1 MIKSSFNGIKI
12 SGICAAV
19 PDNYVSLEECAESKI
34 KSGEFNLAKYV
45 KSTGVTGKYICKEN
59 QTPSDL
65 CVAAAER
72 LIAEKGI
79 DRNEIGVLVY
89 VTQSPDYNRPATA
102 CVMQHR
108 LGLSTACVAFDVNL
122 GCSGFCYGV
131 NVVASL
137 LNSSNSKNAL
147 LLCGDL
153 SAQTV
158 DREYKDVDV
167 CNLFGDSGCA
177 VLVEKTDSDNDTLS
191 VYSATDGSGYK
202 CIISYGEYAR
212 HPEMSGDIFMDG
224 IEVFNFAVDRAPE
237 MLKAYMADMGTTPD
251 DYDKLV
257 LHQANIYIMKQVTK
271 RCGFP
276 PEKMAV
282 SIDKFANTSS
292 VSIPLTIA
300 NDYGEDN
307 SDSEKR
313 LLTCG
318 FGIGL
323 SWGVVEFSIA
333 PKDVLPV
340 IYTNEWFDDGIT
352 EDR

>member
-1 MIKSSFNGIKI
+1 MIKSSFKGIKI

-19 PDNYVSLEECAESKI
+19 PDNYVSLEECAEGKI
-34 KSGEFNLAKYV
+34 KSGEFNLAKYI

-59 QTPSDL
+59 QTSSDL

-79 DRNEIGVLVY
+79 DRSEIGVLVY
-89 VTQSPDYNRPATA
+89 VTQTPDYFRPATA
-102 CVMQHR
+102 CVLQHR

-131 NVVASL
+131 NIASSL
-137 LNSSNSKNAL
+137 LNSSNSKKAL
-147 LLCGDL
+147 LLCGDVA
-153 SAQTV
+153 AQTF
-158 DREYKDVDV
+158 DRQYKDLEI

-177 VLVEKTDSDNDTLS
+177 ALVEKTDSNNDTLS
-191 VYSATDGSGYK
+191 VYSATDGSGFK
-202 CIISYGEYAR
+202 SIIVYGGYSR
-212 HPEMSGDIFMDG
+212 HPLMAVEPQMDG